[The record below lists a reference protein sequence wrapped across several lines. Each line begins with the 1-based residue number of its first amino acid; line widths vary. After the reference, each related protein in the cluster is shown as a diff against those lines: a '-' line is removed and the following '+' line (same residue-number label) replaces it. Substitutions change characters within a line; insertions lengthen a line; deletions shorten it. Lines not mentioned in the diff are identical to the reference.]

1 MRKLTGKNKKLIVE
15 RAAEAGRESALLW
28 FVFSA
33 LDALI
38 NGRLTLLWW
47 ALNTDG
53 CFVFWTFVM
62 YFELFAREMP

>member
-1 MRKLTGKNKKLIVE
+1 VRKLTAKNRKLIID
-15 RAAEAGRESALLW
+15 RAAEAAREGALLW

-47 ALNTDG
+47 MLNTAG
-53 CFVFWTFVM
+53 SVMVWTLGM
-62 YFELFAREMP
+62 YSELRAKERP